1 MRVSGTDWLRRLMRC
16 FDAAIA
22 IMASVFVLLAM
33 PQLDHTEGLDY
44 PLLILAGSLLLPACG
59 EMVGLYQ
66 PWRGRSL
73 FTMLGIYTLSWL
85 LAIILLSV
93 FLVATQ
99 RGIIF
104 SRAWM
109 LSSALAVLGL
119 GCLLRAILYIYLRE
133 LRAKGRNIKRVVV
146 IGKLDNIERVR
157 ERLDGLPYIGYRICD
172 VLVDTPEEDI
182 VARVEALAENS
193 MFRRDYEEIWLTYPL
208 SDGETVKHIAGS
220 LLAVPVNLRFFPDLS
235 DVRLLNHRVAQVAD
249 MYSLDLNVSPLDGP
263 ARVVKALEDRVLGSL
278 LLIAFMPVML
288 VVAGLVRW
296 QMGAPV
302 LFKQHRHGLDG
313 KRFRIYKF
321 RTMRSHRS
329 GTSTQQAW
337 EGDPRVTRLGAFLR
351 RTSLDELPQLYNVLQ
366 GRMSLVGPRPHA
378 MDHND
383 HYKDIIEAYMQRH
396 RVKPGMTGWAQVNG
410 LRGIT
415 DDVALMRRRVEYDLY
430 YIDNWSPG
438 LDFKILVMTVT
449 RGFINRQP

>member
-1 MRVSGTDWLRRLMRC
+1 MSVSGTDWLRRLMRC
-16 FDAAIA
+16 FDAMIA
-22 IMASVFVLLAM
+22 IMASVATLLVM
-33 PQLDHTEGLDY
+33 SRLEYTDGLDY

-73 FTMLGIYTLSWL
+73 FTMLGIYALSWL
-85 LAIILLSV
+85 LTIILLSV

-99 RGIIF
+99 RGIVF

-109 LSSALAVLGL
+109 LISAIAVLLL
-119 GCLLRAILYIYLRE
+119 GCLLRAGLYAYLRV
-133 LRAKGRNIKRVVV
+133 LRARGRNIKRVLV
-146 IGKLDNIERVR
+146 IGKAANIERVR
-157 ERLDGLPYIGYRICD
+157 ERLDGLPYIGYRLCD
-172 VLVDTPEEDI
+172 VLVDSPDEDI
-182 VARVEALAENS
+182 SERVRTLAEQS
-193 MFRRDYEEIWLTYPL
+193 MFRRDYDEIWLTYPL
-208 SDGETVKHIAGS
+208 SDGEAVKQIASS
-220 LLAVPVNLRFFPDLS
+220 LLAVPVNLRYFPDLS

-249 MYSLDLNVSPLDGP
+249 MYSLDLNVSPLNGP
-263 ARVVKALEDRVLGSL
+263 VRVVKALEDRILGMAL
-278 LLIAFMPVML
+278 FLFFLPVML
-288 VVAGLVRW
+288 IVAGLVRW

-302 LFKQHRHGLDG
+302 LFKQYRHGLDG

-321 RTMRSHRS
+321 RTMSAGPEAGATR
-329 GTSTQQAW
+329 QASA
-337 EGDPRVTRLGAFLR
+337 GDSRITPLGAFLR

-378 MDHND
+378 MDHNN
-383 HYKDIIEAYMQRH
+383 HYKDVIEAYMQRH

-438 LDFKILVMTVT
+438 LDFKILLMTVP
-449 RGFINRQP
+449 RGFVNRQP